1 MDVRLAVASK
11 RDARDLSGAE
21 VPEEVALRILDA
33 GRLAGS
39 ARNRQPC
46 RFVIAEG
53 EAVPA
58 VADAV
63 YRAGN
68 VLDAGLVVAIVVTPG
83 GNLVDFDAGRAAQN
97 MMLAGWAEG
106 IASCPN
112 GIADP
117 ERLASALG
125 IEPPERAVVVLTFG
139 PPARPR
145 DPARRPPERWSARAP
160 PAAGRPGA
168 AGRKRRVKK
177 LNRSGRLAASG
188 PAEAAIGHADE
199 GLLTPRPP
207 GPRVPSQRPVAGAP
221 HPRRV
226 RGRVRRPRPGR
237 PGGVGVRLGAHGA
250 GQPVATASRRRS
262 GGMLAERGYA
272 VITGGGP
279 GIMAPST
286 GAPPRRAASP
296 WAARS
301 SSRTSSP

>member
-83 GNLVDFDAGRAAQN
+83 GNLVNFDAGRAAQN

-160 PAAGRPGA
+160 RLPLDALV
-168 AGRKRRVKK
+168 RRVG
-177 LNRSGRLAASG
+177 SDG
-188 PAEAAIGHADE
+188 
-199 GLLTPRPP
+199 
-207 GPRVPSQRPVAGAP
+207 
-221 HPRRV
+221 
-226 RGRVRRPRPGR
+226 
-237 PGGVGVRLGAHGA
+237 
-250 GQPVATASRRRS
+250 
-262 GGMLAERGYA
+262 
-272 VITGGGP
+272 
-279 GIMAPST
+279 
-286 GAPPRRAASP
+286 
-296 WAARS
+296 
-301 SSRTSSP
+301 

>member
-11 RDARDLSGAE
+11 RDVRDLSGAP
-21 VPEEVALRILDA
+21 VPEEAALRILDA

-53 EAVPA
+53 EAVPS

-68 VLDAGLVVAIVVTPG
+68 VLDAGLVVAVVVTPG
-83 GNLVDFDAGRAAQN
+83 GNLVDFDAGRVAQN

-145 DPARRPPERWSARAP
+145 DPARRSADRWSARAP
-160 PAAGRPGA
+160 RLPLDALV
-168 AGRKRRVKK
+168 RRVG
-177 LNRSGRLAASG
+177 S
-188 PAEAAIGHADE
+188 
-199 GLLTPRPP
+199 
-207 GPRVPSQRPVAGAP
+207 AG
-221 HPRRV
+221 
-226 RGRVRRPRPGR
+226 
-237 PGGVGVRLGAHGA
+237 
-250 GQPVATASRRRS
+250 
-262 GGMLAERGYA
+262 
-272 VITGGGP
+272 
-279 GIMAPST
+279 
-286 GAPPRRAASP
+286 
-296 WAARS
+296 
-301 SSRTSSP
+301 

>member
-11 RDARDLSGAE
+11 RDVRDLSGAA
-21 VPEEVALRILDA
+21 VPEESALRILDA
-33 GRLAGS
+33 GRLVGS

-63 YRAGN
+63 YRARN
-68 VLDAGLVVAIVVTPG
+68 VLDAGMVVAIAVTPA

-117 ERLASALG
+117 ERLASVLG

-145 DPARRPPERWSARAP
+145 DPARRTADGWSARAP
-160 PAAGRPGA
+160 RLPLDALV
-168 AGRKRRVKK
+168 RRV
-177 LNRSGRLAASG
+177 G
-188 PAEAAIGHADE
+188 
-199 GLLTPRPP
+199 
-207 GPRVPSQRPVAGAP
+207 
-221 HPRRV
+221 
-226 RGRVRRPRPGR
+226 
-237 PGGVGVRLGAHGA
+237 
-250 GQPVATASRRRS
+250 S
-262 GGMLAERGYA
+262 GG
-272 VITGGGP
+272 
-279 GIMAPST
+279 
-286 GAPPRRAASP
+286 
-296 WAARS
+296 
-301 SSRTSSP
+301 